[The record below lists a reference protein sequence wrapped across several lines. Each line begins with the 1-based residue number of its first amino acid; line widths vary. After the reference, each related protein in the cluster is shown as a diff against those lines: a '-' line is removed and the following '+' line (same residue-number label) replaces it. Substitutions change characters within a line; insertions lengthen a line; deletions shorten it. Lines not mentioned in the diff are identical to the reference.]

1 MHPENSFG
9 IPEFEYKKQ
18 IFCPQAV
25 VRHRTTRER
34 TESMH
39 MFCTPREHAAAAVP
53 TLRNAGDA
61 SNWYG
66 GSIGILPPCPSLAPA
81 LVVTDDHDGPHR

>member
-9 IPEFEYKKQ
+9 IPAFEYKKQ
-18 IFCPQAV
+18 NFCSQAV
-25 VRHRTTRER
+25 LRHRTTRER
-34 TESMH
+34 AESIPVLY
-39 MFCTPREHAAAAVP
+39 TPREHAAAALA
-53 TLRNAGDA
+53 TLPNAGDA